1 MTAGSLEMRHL
12 MFTTLKE
19 AALHYQEMGLRIFPL
34 IPESKKPM
42 AVDSQGYQ
50 AMMDAKERC
59 LTKEE
64 VDQLWS
70 LYPDANIGE
79 FPGRGSGDSVL
90 DIDNKNGKDG
100 FAALVQAGLGYL
112 EDIGLWVNTPEWGLH
127 LRFKYT
133 EMLPGS
139 RKWHSFGLES
149 FNNTSNYVLLPPSK
163 MYVANVGLREYEFAN
178 ISPLEFDISL
188 LPEFPPEINYFLHL
202 KHLGKASG
210 KGKNSKKPV
219 KRIKKPNAEVFQVI
233 EGGRRMLALWKGMYY
248 PVRLSDSSHVKLS
261 DDVRKRIRK
270 KHVHCLDNGVVI
282 AKCKP
287 KRFHRAE
294 WWRIDLS
301 KPEAP
306 TSEEIERHLKSL
318 KID

>member
-1 MTAGSLEMRHL
+1 

-50 AMMDAKERC
+50 AMMDAKGRC

-64 VDQLWS
+64 VERLWS

-79 FPGRGSGDSVL
+79 FPGRRSGDSVL
-90 DIDNKNGKDG
+90 DIDNKNGKNG
-100 FAALVQAGLGYL
+100 FETLKQAELGHL
-112 EDIGLWVNTPEWGLH
+112 DDIGLRVNTPQWGLH

-133 EMLPGS
+133 DMLPGS
-139 RKWHSFGLES
+139 RKWKNLGLES
-149 FNNTSNYVLLPPSK
+149 FNNTKNYVLLPPSIMQVEK
-163 MYVANVGLREYEFAN
+163 VGLRKYEFAG
-178 ISPLEFDISL
+178 IEPLEFDTSL
-188 LPEFPPEINYFLHL
+188 LPEFPSEIDYFLHL
-202 KHLGKASG
+202 KTPGKAFG

-219 KRIKKPNAEVFQVI
+219 KKIKKQNAEVFRVI
-233 EGGRRMLALWKGMYY
+233 EGGRRVLALWNEMYY
-248 PVRLSDSSHVKLS
+248 PLRLSDSRPVKLPNYL
-261 DDVRKRIRK
+261 RERIRK
-270 KHVHCLDNGVVI
+270 KRVHCLDNGVVI

-287 KRFHRAE
+287 KSFRHAE

-301 KPEAP
+301 KPEDP

>member
-1 MTAGSLEMRHL
+1 MRHL
-12 MFTTLKE
+12 MATTLKG

-34 IPESKKPM
+34 IPLSKKPM
-42 AVDSQGYQ
+42 SIDHEGYL
-50 AMMDAKERC
+50 AMMIAKKRC

-64 VDQLWS
+64 VERLWS

-90 DIDNKNGKDG
+90 DIDNKNGKNG
-100 FAALVQAGLGYL
+100 FATLEQAGLDLL
-112 EDIGLWVNTPEWGLH
+112 EEVGLWVNTPEWGRH

-139 RKWHSFGLES
+139 RKWHSLGLES
-149 FNNTSNYVLLPPSK
+149 FNNTNNYVLLPPSV
-163 MYVANVGLREYEFAN
+163 MQVAKVGWREYEFVDTT
-178 ISPLEFDISL
+178 PLEFDISL

-210 KGKNSKKPV
+210 KGKNSKKAA
-219 KRIKKPNAEVFQVI
+219 KEIKKPNAEVFQVI
-233 EGGRRMLALWKGMYY
+233 EGGRRVLALWNGMYY
-248 PVRLSDSSHVKLS
+248 PLRLSDSSPVKLS
-261 DDVRKRIRK
+261 DDVRERIRK
-270 KHVHCLDNGVVI
+270 KHVHCLENGVVI

-287 KRFHRAE
+287 KKFRHAV
-294 WWRIDLS
+294 WYPVDLS
-301 KPEAP
+301 KPEDP

-318 KID
+318 NLD

>member
-1 MTAGSLEMRHL
+1 

-34 IPESKKPM
+34 IPQSKRPM
-42 AVDSQGYQ
+42 AIGSEGHR

-64 VDQLWS
+64 VERLWS

-139 RKWHSFGLES
+139 RKWHSLGLES

-188 LPEFPPEINYFLHL
+188 LPEFPPEIDYFLHL
-202 KHLGKASG
+202 KHLGKASGKASG

-233 EGGRRMLALWKGMYY
+233 EGGRRMLALWNGMYY

-261 DDVRKRIRK
+261 DDIRERIR
-270 KHVHCLDNGVVI
+270 
-282 AKCKP
+282 
-287 KRFHRAE
+287 
-294 WWRIDLS
+294 
-301 KPEAP
+301 
-306 TSEEIERHLKSL
+306 
-318 KID
+318 

>member
-1 MTAGSLEMRHL
+1 
-12 MFTTLKE
+12 MFTALKE

-34 IPESKKPM
+34 QPESKKPM
-42 AVDSQGYQ
+42 AIGSEGHR
-50 AMMDAKERC
+50 AMMDAKGLC

-64 VDQLWS
+64 VDRLWS

-79 FPGRGSGDSVL
+79 FAGRGSGDSVL
-90 DIDNKNGKDG
+90 DIDKKNGKDG
-100 FAALVQAGLGYL
+100 FATLKQPELDSL
-112 EDIGLWVNTPEWGLH
+112 EKIGLRVYTPQWGLH

-139 RKWHSFGLES
+139 SKWTPLGLES
-149 FNNTSNYVLLPPSK
+149 FNNTECYVLMPPSVMQVEK
-163 MYVANVGLREYEFAN
+163 VGLREYEFAG
-178 ISPLEFDISL
+178 IDPLEFDISL
-188 LPEFPPEINYFLHL
+188 LPEFPAEINYFLHL
-202 KHLGKASG
+202 KNKMKASG

-219 KRIKKPNAEVFQVI
+219 KEIKKPNAEVFQVI
-233 EGGRRMLALWKGMYY
+233 KCGRRVLALWNGMYY
-248 PVRLSDSSHVKLS
+248 PLRLSGSAPVKLS
-261 DDVRKRIRK
+261 DDVRERIRK
-270 KHVHCLDNGVVI
+270 KHVHCLDKGVVI

-287 KRFHRAE
+287 KKNHRAE

>member
-1 MTAGSLEMRHL
+1 M
-12 MFTTLKE
+12 
-19 AALHYQEMGLRIFPL
+19 
-34 IPESKKPM
+34 
-42 AVDSQGYQ
+42 
-50 AMMDAKERC
+50 
-59 LTKEE
+59 
-64 VDQLWS
+64 
-70 LYPDANIGE
+70 
-79 FPGRGSGDSVL
+79 
-90 DIDNKNGKDG
+90 KNGKNG
-100 FAALVQAGLGYL
+100 FATLKQAEL
-112 EDIGLWVNTPEWGLH
+112 DSIAKIGLRVYTPQWGLH

-139 RKWHSFGLES
+139 RKWNSLGLES
-149 FNNTSNYVLLPPSK
+149 FNNTNCYVLMPPSK
-163 MYVANVGLREYEFAN
+163 LYVAKVGLREYEFAG
-178 ISPLEFDISL
+178 IEPLEFDISL
-188 LPEFPPEINYFLHL
+188 LSEFPPEIDYFLHL
-202 KHLGKASG
+202 NHLGKASG

-261 DDVRKRIRK
+261 DDVRERIRK

-287 KRFHRAE
+287 KKFHRAE

>member
-1 MTAGSLEMRHL
+1 MRHL
-12 MFTTLKE
+12 MATTLKG

-34 IPESKKPM
+34 IPLSKKPM
-42 AVDSQGYQ
+42 SIDHEGYL
-50 AMMDAKERC
+50 AMMIAKKRC

-64 VDQLWS
+64 VERLWS

-90 DIDNKNGKDG
+90 DIDKKNGKDG
-100 FAALVQAGLGYL
+100 FATLEKAGMGGL
-112 EDIGLWVNTPEWGLH
+112 DKIGLKVFTPQWGLH

-139 RKWHSFGLES
+139 RKWNSLGLES
-149 FNNTSNYVLLPPSK
+149 FNNTNNYVLLPPSVMQVEK
-163 MYVANVGLREYEFAN
+163 VGLRKYEFAD
-178 ISPLEFDISL
+178 IEPLEFDISL

-202 KHLGKASG
+202 KNEG
-210 KGKNSKKPV
+210 KGKNSKKSV
-219 KRIKKPNAEVFQVI
+219 KEMKKPNAEVFQVI
-233 EGGRRMLALWKGMYY
+233 EGGRRVLSLWNGMYY
-248 PVRLSDSSHVKLS
+248 PLRLSDSSPLKLS
-261 DDVRKRIRK
+261 DDVRERIRK

-287 KRFHRAE
+287 KKIRHAV
-294 WWRIDLS
+294 WYPVDLS
-301 KPEAP
+301 KPEDP

-318 KID
+318 NID

>member
-1 MTAGSLEMRHL
+1 MS
-12 MFTTLKE
+12 TTLKE

-50 AMMDAKERC
+50 AMMDAKGRC

-64 VDQLWS
+64 VERLWS

-79 FPGRGSGDSVL
+79 FPGRRSGDSVL
-90 DIDNKNGKDG
+90 DIDNKNGKNG
-100 FAALVQAGLGYL
+100 FETLKQAELGHL
-112 EDIGLWVNTPEWGLH
+112 DDIGLRVNTPQWGLH

-133 EMLPGS
+133 DMLPGS
-139 RKWHSFGLES
+139 RKWKNLGLES
-149 FNNTSNYVLLPPSK
+149 FNNTKNYVLLPPSIMQVEK
-163 MYVANVGLREYEFAN
+163 VGLRKYEFAG
-178 ISPLEFDISL
+178 IEPLEFDTSL
-188 LPEFPPEINYFLHL
+188 LPEFPSEIDYFLHL
-202 KHLGKASG
+202 KTPGKAFG

-219 KRIKKPNAEVFQVI
+219 KKIKKQNAEVFRVI
-233 EGGRRMLALWKGMYY
+233 EGGRRVLALWNEKYY
-248 PVRLSDSSHVKLS
+248 PLRLSDSRPVKLPNYL
-261 DDVRKRIRK
+261 RERIRK
-270 KHVHCLDNGVVI
+270 KRVHCLDNGVVI

-287 KRFHRAE
+287 KSFRHAE

-301 KPEAP
+301 KPEDP